1 MFNTFLKAL
10 AKVIKSYCE
19 DDKLNPAHK
28 LVLVSTLFLTSPSD
42 AIPFCVNLNTSNV
55 FSILEH
61 ARVEIIKLF
70 PIDVKGRICGCGNS
84 K

>member
-10 AKVIKSYCE
+10 PKVIKSYCE

-42 AIPFCVNLNTSNV
+42 AIPFYVNLNTSNV
-55 FSILEH
+55 FSIIEH
-61 ARVEIIKLF
+61 TNSILNDHLASDCWVFVEK
-70 PIDVKGRICGCGNS
+70 N
-84 K
+84 